1 MGEKKRFLRFMY
13 DVTNFVGI
21 VTTFAITRYFEYFTK
36 HVSLRN
42 AIIFDCLNRIRRNT
56 NL

>member
-1 MGEKKRFLRFMY
+1 MGEKKRFLHFMY
-13 DVTNFVGI
+13 DVTNL